1 MGMGLPENRH
11 MADSSCWLRMESL
24 FAMAGACSNRSAARG
39 FRLGTKGFL
48 MNFLLVFVGAGIGGM
63 LRHAVGIASLKWVG
77 SGFPF
82 GTMFVN
88 VVGSLLMGLVA
99 EYWALKSGLPQSARL
114 FITTGFMGGF
124 TTFSTFSLDTT
135 LLYERG
141 QVWLAAGYAIASV
154 VLSIGALFLGLSII
168 RAVVSLPG

>member
-1 MGMGLPENRH
+1 
-11 MADSSCWLRMESL
+11 
-24 FAMAGACSNRSAARG
+24 
-39 FRLGTKGFL
+39 

-63 LRHAVGIASLKWVG
+63 LRHAVGVAALRWFG
-77 SGFPF
+77 SGFPY

-99 EYWALKSGLPQSARL
+99 EYWALKAGLPQSARL

-124 TTFSTFSLDTT
+124 TTFSTFSLDTA

-141 QVWLAAGYAIASV
+141 QVWVSAGYAIASV
-154 VLSIGALFLGLSII
+154 VLSIAALFLGLAIV
-168 RAVVSLPG
+168 RAMVGVQG

>member
-1 MGMGLPENRH
+1 MRRPV
-11 MADSSCWLRMESL
+11 
-24 FAMAGACSNRSAARG
+24 ARG
-39 FRLGTKGFL
+39 FRWKTKGFQ

-63 LRHAVGIASLKWVG
+63 VRHAVGVASLKWFG
-77 SGFPF
+77 AGFPY

-124 TTFSTFSLDTT
+124 TTFSTFSLDTA

-141 QVWLAAGYAIASV
+141 QVWVAAGYAVASV
-154 VLSIGALFLGLSII
+154 VLSIAALFLGLAII
-168 RAVVSLPG
+168 RAVVGVQG